1 MWRRFYFVLKTT
13 QQSIRLWDY
22 AIFVFIFAPCLCS
35 RVEGCLAELM
45 CLRAK
50 TDAGRMLGDKT
61 KRKSVGVHC
70 VCASSKKQKASRS
83 HLPRASL
90 CRTARERC
98 MWIEARNRWK
108 RPGMHA
114 LYAAKTKK
122 KMLAGTDSFPL
133 TAWQLRLLCSGGFL
147 WHSFFVWL
155 ALIHKYSAPLAF
167 LRGEC
172 MRCGRIFALNWKL
185 RLCWE
190 NSDESMRIRRLI

>member
-1 MWRRFYFVLKTT
+1 MLFLF
-13 QQSIRLWDY
+13 S
-22 AIFVFIFAPCLCS
+22 F
-35 RVEGCLAELM
+35 
-45 CLRAK
+45 LR
-50 TDAGRMLGDKT
+50 
-61 KRKSVGVHC
+61 H
-70 VCASSKKQKASRS
+70 VCAAESKAVSQNWCVSERKLTPAECWETKQNANQSVCTVCARAAKSKKRLALISPERVFAA
-83 HLPRASL
+83 L
-90 CRTARERC
+90 RESDAC
-98 MWIEARNRWK
+98 ELKQEIAGNV
-108 RPGMHA
+108 PGMHA
-114 LYAAKTKK
+114 LYAAKNKK

-133 TAWQLRLLCSGGFL
+133 TAWHLRLLCSGGFL